1 MLGSNKGPEICPA
14 SKGKVVCM
22 RRTPIRIAL
31 VGFCLLGVT
40 SNARAQTVAAGLSA
54 LLTEQTPPPSGFERD
69 RAAAEATF
77 STVAGLFTIELTSI
91 PVASSAG
98 GFVYRF
104 SPTLGTVERSSD
116 SFGPFFT
123 ERALRNGK
131 QQFSVGLTYQFANF
145 KTLQGADLTAGTFP
159 TNAARFANQLQ
170 PFSVDTLS
178 LDLEVKTVTAFASYG
193 VTDRLD
199 VGVVAPITQLHFS
212 GHRVNTFQGTSTL
225 QSAQSR
231 SASGLGDLLVNARY
245 RVRESGRN
253 GVAIGSDL
261 RLPTGEK
268 ADLLGTGKAAWRLL
282 GIGSWEFA
290 PVTADVNG
298 GFGVGGVSRELF
310 WAGAVTFAATPKV
323 SLVGELMGRRL
334 SNLTRVSDV
343 YQPHPVLA
351 NIETMRWLPTGGG
364 LHTLY
369 LATGAKVNV
378 YGRWLL
384 KANVLTRLTE
394 TGLRARFT
402 PAIALD
408 YAREF

>member
-1 MLGSNKGPEICPA
+1 MSSMERKGR
-14 SKGKVVCM
+14 VM
-22 RRTPIRIAL
+22 QRTPIRVAL
-31 VGFCLLGVT
+31 VGCFCLVGVT
-40 SNARAQTVAAGLSA
+40 PNARAQTVAAGLSA
-54 LLTEQTPPPSGFERD
+54 LLTEQTPPPAGFVRD

-77 STVAGLFTIELTSI
+77 GTVAGLFTIELTSL

-131 QQFSVGLTYQFANF
+131 QQFSVGLTYQFAKF

-159 TNAARFANQLQ
+159 TNATRFANQLQ

-178 LDLEVKTVTAFASYG
+178 LDLDVKTVTALASYG

-199 VGVVAPITQLHFS
+199 VGVVAPITRLHFS
-212 GHRVNTFQGTSTL
+212 GQRMNTFQGTSTL
-225 QSAQSR
+225 QSAQSG

-245 RVRESGRN
+245 RLTESAGN
-253 GVAIGSDL
+253 SIAIGSDL
-261 RLPTGEK
+261 RFPTGKK

-298 GFGVGGVSRELF
+298 GFSVGGVSRELF

-323 SLVGELMGRRL
+323 SLVGELMGRRF
-334 SNLTRVSDV
+334 SNLTRVRTYTNRIRYSRASRPCAGFRPAV
-343 YQPHPVLA
+343 VCTRCIWRLA
-351 NIETMRWLPTGGG
+351 PS
-364 LHTLY
+364 
-369 LATGAKVNV
+369 
-378 YGRWLL
+378 
-384 KANVLTRLTE
+384 
-394 TGLRARFT
+394 
-402 PAIALD
+402 
-408 YAREF
+408 